1 MILKEIR
8 IYAEVLEQGLDFKS
22 YLKDILQELH
32 ISASIKNIYSKKC
45 RDRIILDTD
54 SLLDRVRKVKDIDVL
69 ISAIDNDEEYPL
81 LIVEY
86 STAVPTDDHRMQ
98 RSDVYFWGA
107 QLKVPV
113 LKISPKNKHMDMDFG
128 GGDKLSNLHEEFM
141 AFNAGGLLKIID
153 WETDESGTLITK
165 DT

>member
-1 MILKEIR
+1 MILEEIR

-98 RSDVYFWGA
+98 RSDVYFWGRSS
-107 QLKVPV
+107 KFP
-113 LKISPKNKHMDMDFG
+113 S
-128 GGDKLSNLHEEFM
+128 
-141 AFNAGGLLKIID
+141 
-153 WETDESGTLITK
+153 
-165 DT
+165 